1 MEASLPT
8 FLSTMVSAS
17 LLDVEVTLKAA
28 CHKVLA
34 DTSVDKE
41 ERQRRAQGMLM
52 IGQAFSQAKGA
63 TPSARGEVE
72 AKSVFEGTMMKTMA
86 KAQGQEV
93 HYDDEFISV
102 SAAAEADAAAGDME
116 SEPEPTAESS

>member
-34 DTSVDKE
+34 DTSGDKE

-52 IGQAFSQAKGA
+52 MGQAFSNAKGA

-93 HYDDEFISV
+93 HDDDEFTMPTEPV
-102 SAAAEADAAAGDME
+102 EAEDDKDGQAQR
-116 SEPEPTAESS
+116 